1 MKVLRKQSNS
11 KKCIICGIEN
21 PFGLKA
27 PFYEMEDNTVVT
39 LFQYDELHQSYPERT
54 HGGMIC
60 CMLDE
65 LIGRAIWVHEPNIW
79 GVTTSLQIK
88 YRKPVPYNTP
98 LKGVGKI
105 IENRSRL
112 FKGIG
117 TIMDM
122 NGNVLAEAE
131 AIYLKL
137 PLDQISSSNHDDV
150 NVMVPDDIK
159 EI

>member
-1 MKVLRKQSNS
+1 MKVVRKQANS

-27 PFYEMEDNTVVT
+27 PFYEMEDGTVVT

-65 LIGRAIWVHEPNIW
+65 LIGRAIWTIEPNVW
-79 GVTTSLQIK
+79 GVTTSLEIK

-98 LKGVGKI
+98 LKGVGTI

-112 FKGIG
+112 FKGTGQI
-117 TIMDM
+117 IDQE
-122 NGNVLAEAE
+122 GNVLAEAT
-131 AIYLKL
+131 ATYLKL
-137 PLDQISSSNHDDV
+137 PLDKIATSNHEDV
-150 NVMVPDDIK
+150 NIMVPDEVT